1 MEPDDASSAEM
12 RREHPDPPALD
23 EETVER
29 LLAGDLPPAAAP
41 PGYAEVAAL
50 LEAAGAPPAPEELA
64 GEQAVLAEL
73 RAVTRAR
80 AAATATRP
88 VASSRRRR
96 RVGLAAVAVVG
107 ALVTGGAAGA
117 ATGHLPAPVRDAART
132 IVDAVGGGEPATTA
146 PPGAP
151 PASATPNSAS
161 GGVGRAGQGEVSTGS
176 TGRRAGLA
184 GPGSVAGSDLKGL
197 CRAYV
202 AGKGDEQGK
211 KLDAAAF
218 EALAGAAGGADR
230 IAAWCQEANAGGPEN
245 PGGGHGQQQPP
256 EEKPKGGPPPNSG
269 QGNPGGNG
277 SPPNSNGVNPGQ
289 GPPVT
294 QPPGG

>member
-12 RREHPDPPALD
+12 RRGLPDPPPLD

-29 LLAGDLPPAAAP
+29 LLAGDLPPAVAP
-41 PGYAEVAAL
+41 PGYAEVAAV
-50 LEAAGAPPAPEELA
+50 LEAAVAPPAPEELA
-64 GEQAVLAEL
+64 GGQAVLAEL

-117 ATGHLPAPVRDAART
+117 ATGHLPASMRDAART
-132 IVDAVGGGEPATTA
+132 IVDAVGGGEPSTPTHA
-146 PPGAP
+146 GAP
-151 PASATPNSAS
+151 PPSATPSSAS
-161 GGVGRAGQGEVSTGS
+161 GGVGRAGQGAVSTGR
-176 TGRRAGLA
+176 GAGLA
-184 GPGSVAGSDLKGL
+184 GRGSVAGSDLKGL
-197 CRAYV
+197 CRAYL
-202 AGKGDEQGK
+202 AGKGGEQGK

-218 EALAGAAGGADR
+218 QALAAAAGGADR
-230 IAAWCQEANAGGPEN
+230 IDAWCQEAITDRPGN
-245 PGGGHGQQQPP
+245 PQKPP
-256 EEKPKGGPPPNSG
+256 EEKQPGGPPTSSG
-269 QGNPGGNG
+269 QGNGGGNG
-277 SPPNSNGVNPGQ
+277 PPPSSNGADPEQ

-294 QPPGG
+294 QPSRG

>member
-12 RREHPDPPALD
+12 RRGHPDPPALD

-29 LLAGDLPPAAAP
+29 LLAGDLPPDAAP

-50 LEAAGAPPAPEELA
+50 LEAAVAPPAPEELA
-64 GEQAVLAEL
+64 GQQAVLAEL

-80 AAATATRP
+80 AAAAGTRRARTP
-88 VASSRRRR
+88 RRRR

-107 ALVTGGAAGA
+107 ALVTGGVAGA

-132 IVDAVGGGEPATTA
+132 IADAVGGGEPATQTG
-146 PPGAP
+146 PGAP
-151 PASATPNSAS
+151 GSATPSSAS
-161 GGVGRAGQGEVSTGS
+161 GGAGRAGQGAVPTGGGS
-176 TGRRAGLA
+176 GLT
-184 GPGSVAGSDLKGL
+184 GPGSTANPDLPGL

-202 AGKGDEQGK
+202 AGQGDEQGK

-218 EALAGAAGGADR
+218 EALARAAGGADK
-230 IAAWCQEANAGGPEN
+230 IAAWCQETNAGGP
-245 PGGGHGQQQPP
+245 GGAGSGRQEPS
-256 EEKPKGGPPPNSG
+256 EEKKDGPPTSAG

-277 SPPNSNGVNPGQ
+277 APPSTNGTDPGQ

-294 QPPGG
+294 QPDGG

>member
-1 MEPDDASSAEM
+1 MEPDDASSAEV
-12 RREHPDPPALD
+12 RRGHPDPLALD

-29 LLAGDLPPAAAP
+29 LLAGDLSPDGAP

-50 LEAAGAPPAPEELA
+50 LEAAVAPPAPEELA

-80 AAATATRP
+80 AAAVGTRRAGTP
-88 VASSRRRR
+88 RRRR
-96 RVGLAAVAVVG
+96 RIGLAAVAVVG

-132 IVDAVGGGEPATTA
+132 IIDAVGGGAPVTPT

-151 PASATPNSAS
+151 PASATPRSAS
-161 GGVGRAGQGEVSTGS
+161 GGVGRAGQGAAPNGRGPGVTGS
-176 TGRRAGLA
+176 GSMA
-184 GPGSVAGSDLKGL
+184 GPDLKGL
-197 CRAYV
+197 CRAFV
-202 AGKGDEQGK
+202 ASEGDERGK

-218 EALAGAAGGADR
+218 EALASAAGGADR
-230 IAAWCQEANAGGPEN
+230 VAAWCQEANAGGPAS
-245 PGGGHGQQQPP
+245 PGDGQQTQP
-256 EEKPKGGPPPNSG
+256 EEKPKGAPPTSNG
-269 QGNPGGNG
+269 QVNPGENG
-277 SPPNSNGVNPGQ
+277 SPPSSSGANPGQ

-294 QPPGG
+294 QPPRG

>member
-12 RREHPDPPALD
+12 RRGHPDPPALD

-29 LLAGDLPPAAAP
+29 LLAGDLPPAVAP

-50 LEAAGAPPAPEELA
+50 LEAAAAPPSPEELV

-80 AAATATRP
+80 AAATATGP
-88 VASSRRRR
+88 VAASRRRR

-117 ATGHLPAPVRDAART
+117 TGHLPAPVRDAART
-132 IVDAVGGGEPATTA
+132 IVDAVGGGEPTTPA
-146 PPGAP
+146 DPGAP
-151 PASATPNSAS
+151 PASATPGSAS
-161 GGVGRAGQGEVSTGS
+161 GDVGRAGQGAVPTGS
-176 TGRRAGLA
+176 TGRGA
-184 GPGSVAGSDLKGL
+184 GPGSMVGSDLKGL

-202 AGKGDEQGK
+202 AGEGDERGK

-218 EALAGAAGGADR
+218 EALADAAGGADR
-230 IAAWCQEANAGGPEN
+230 IDAWCQEGTTGRPAN
-245 PGGGHGQQQPP
+245 PGGGQGPQQPP
-256 EEKPKGGPPPNSG
+256 QEKPKGGPPTSSE
-269 QGNPGGNG
+269 QGNAGGNG
-277 SPPNSNGVNPGQ
+277 PPRSSNGADPGQ
-289 GPPVT
+289 GAAVT
-294 QPPGG
+294 QRPGG